1 MSREQLI
8 SDQVTRNTSSPCG
21 GFPSVVVMIWAD
33 TCTMD
38 TRSHEATRSNLIA
51 TIVTLACRVETG
63 PIEITDMDLPDTH
76 FTDNY
81 SPTLE
86 LIDARI
92 GPYQT

>member
-1 MSREQLI
+1 
-8 SDQVTRNTSSPCG
+8 
-21 GFPSVVVMIWAD
+21 MIWID
-33 TCTMD
+33 TYTMD
-38 TRSHEATRSNLIA
+38 TRSHEAARSNLIV

-63 PIEITDMDLPDTH
+63 PIKITDTDLPDTH

-92 GPYQT
+92 GLYQT